1 MVNQITQ
8 HQEFATQSS
17 WINFDENLMKCE
29 TPILSWNSERNPAFL
44 EEQESLL
51 KVTDRLAQQSF
62 TFCKPKV
69 YQRVKKTNKR
79 YKVAVAVIAILV
91 LVVVKELREKKLTFS
106 LSFEMYSKT
115 NPGCHLLN
123 VGVFM

>member
-17 WINFDENLMKCE
+17 WINFDENLIKYE
-29 TPILSWNSERNPAFL
+29 TPILSLNSERNPAFL

-51 KVTDRLAQQSF
+51 KVTDRLARQSF

-69 YQRVKKTNKR
+69 YRRAKKTNKR
-79 YKVAVAVIAILV
+79 YKVAIVVIAILV
-91 LVVVKELREKKLTFS
+91 LVVVKKIA
-106 LSFEMYSKT
+106 
-115 NPGCHLLN
+115 
-123 VGVFM
+123 